1 MTSTSSL
8 SSFGTSISAYNFEC
22 FLQVYLV
29 TNDPLHAGHVQG
41 TYRSAI
47 NYRIAQ
53 LIATNVFVMVT
64 VWRENAA
71 VVYIERAFETKM
83 SVTLS
88 KEQAAV
94 LLPLL
99 PNLAG
104 LVAAAQP
111 AVTANSDGV
120 HQQEPSYSVSE
131 MFEKK
136 KKNTRSTFAQN
147 YLLVSP

>member
-1 MTSTSSL
+1 
-8 SSFGTSISAYNFEC
+8 
-22 FLQVYLV
+22 
-29 TNDPLHAGHVQG
+29 
-41 TYRSAI
+41 
-47 NYRIAQ
+47 
-53 LIATNVFVMVT
+53 MVT

-147 YLLVSP
+147 YLLVSILCSLVLFVCSLVLCVCSLVLFVCSSTRKICYSLL

>member
-1 MTSTSSL
+1 
-8 SSFGTSISAYNFEC
+8 
-22 FLQVYLV
+22 
-29 TNDPLHAGHVQG
+29 
-41 TYRSAI
+41 
-47 NYRIAQ
+47 
-53 LIATNVFVMVT
+53 MVT
-64 VWRENAA
+64 VWRES
-71 VVYIERAFETKM
+71 VTIVRIRRGFETKM

-111 AVTANSDGV
+111 GTANGGGV
-120 HQQEPSYSVSE
+120 QQQEPSYSISE

-147 YLLVSP
+147 YLLVSILCVHVASYCF